1 MILTTV
7 PEFCVH
13 GISQKLIT
21 TEITMQIRWRMKT
34 PPPSQIYDCIVSCK
48 QVHIDP
54 RQRTPKSDIFVREL
68 KPS

>member
-21 TEITMQIRWRMKT
+21 TEITKQIRWRMNP
-34 PPPSQIYDCIVSCK
+34 PPPSPPVAE
-48 QVHIDP
+48 P
-54 RQRTPKSDIFVREL
+54 RLPLGVPKD
-68 KPS
+68 